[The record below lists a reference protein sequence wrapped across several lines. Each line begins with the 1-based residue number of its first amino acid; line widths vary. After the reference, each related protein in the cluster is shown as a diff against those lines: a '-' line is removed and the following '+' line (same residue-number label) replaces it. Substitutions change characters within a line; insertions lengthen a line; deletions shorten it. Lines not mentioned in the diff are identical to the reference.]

1 MPSVD
6 FSFKKYVEARRGA
19 DEARVREGAAY
30 AYAGDLKVLR
40 TLQHAR
46 PITLAVEATV
56 RLWRSVERARLLG
69 NAVKVGPKQFPKIHA
84 MVDHCAQILHIPAP
98 QVYVTP
104 VFQLN
109 AYTLGTSEDALV
121 VINSALVDHLTEPE
135 LLDVIGHECG
145 HIQNDHVVY
154 TTTLYYLTHAASMFV
169 RWIVQPAVLA
179 LRAWMRRAEITCD
192 RSGLICT
199 RNLDVSIRSLVKLA
213 LGSKKLYDAID
224 LDEYLK
230 QLDEMKQSPGRF
242 AEIEASHP
250 YLPKRVAALRVFAQ
264 GAYYRGLMNEG
275 GGGLAQE
282 EVDARVAQLLSVVK
296 GSRTRSSARSS
307 GWP

>member
-6 FSFKKYVEARRGA
+6 FSFQRYVEARRGA
-19 DEARVREGAAY
+19 EEARAREGAAY

-69 NAVKVGPKQFPKIHA
+69 NAVKVGPKQFPRIHA
-84 MVDHCAQILHIPAP
+84 MVDQCAQTLHISPP

-121 VINSALVDHLTEPE
+121 VLNSALVDHLTEPE

-145 HIQNDHVVY
+145 HVQNEHVVY
-154 TTTLYYLTHAASMFV
+154 TTTLYYLTHAASVFV

-192 RSGLICT
+192 RAGLICT

-230 QLDEMKQSPGRF
+230 QLDDLGKTAGRF
-242 AEIEASHP
+242 AEIDQTHP
-250 YLPKRVAALRVFAQ
+250 YLPKRVAALRLFAQ
-264 GAYYRGLMNEG
+264 SAFYKGVAGESSEGALTKED
-275 GGGLAQE
+275 L
-282 EVDARVAQLLSVVK
+282 DARTAQIISVL
-296 GSRTRSSARSS
+296 R
-307 GWP
+307 